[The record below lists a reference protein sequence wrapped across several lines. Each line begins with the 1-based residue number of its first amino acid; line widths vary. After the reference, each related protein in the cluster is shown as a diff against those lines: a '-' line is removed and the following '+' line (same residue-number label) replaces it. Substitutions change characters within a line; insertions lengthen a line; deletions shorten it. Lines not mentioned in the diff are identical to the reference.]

1 MAEDRTSADAESRL
15 FEGVEPACMICPT
28 SQQAEWHALD
38 RDGLRTLNESKTCA
52 NYKPGQIIFQQNSP
66 CLGLFCILEGSVA
79 LRQTDAQGNTSI
91 VRMIEAG
98 QTMGHR
104 SYFAGTAHSSSAEA
118 LGACRVCFIPRK
130 VVDGLMES
138 PELGARFLQR
148 LAGELGKAEEGQF
161 RSTHQRIRTR
171 LAYLILSLKGAH
183 GEVDDEGNILI
194 ESPLSRQDM
203 AAVIGARPESLSR
216 AIRALQDDG
225 VVVFNRRCII
235 IEDLDNLLDEI
246 DHHI

>member
-1 MAEDRTSADAESRL
+1 
-15 FEGVEPACMICPT
+15 
-28 SQQAEWHALD
+28 
-38 RDGLRTLNESKTCA
+38 
-52 NYKPGQIIFQQNSP
+52 
-66 CLGLFCILEGSVA
+66 
-79 LRQTDAQGNTSI
+79 
-91 VRMIEAG
+91 
-98 QTMGHR
+98 
-104 SYFAGTAHSSSAEA
+104 
-118 LGACRVCFIPRK
+118 
-130 VVDGLMES
+130 MES

-183 GEVDDEGNILI
+183 GDVDDEGNILI

-225 VVVFNRRCII
+225 VVVFDRRRII

>member
-38 RDGLRTLNESKTCA
+38 REGLRTLNESKTCA
-52 NYKPGQIIFQQNSP
+52 NYKPGQVIFQQNSP

-104 SYFAGTAHSSSAEA
+104 SYFAGTAHSNSAEA
-118 LGACRVCFIPRK
+118 LSGCRICFIPRS

-138 PELGARFLQR
+138 SELGARFLQR

-171 LAYLILSLKGAH
+171 LAYL
-183 GEVDDEGNILI
+183 DDEGNILI